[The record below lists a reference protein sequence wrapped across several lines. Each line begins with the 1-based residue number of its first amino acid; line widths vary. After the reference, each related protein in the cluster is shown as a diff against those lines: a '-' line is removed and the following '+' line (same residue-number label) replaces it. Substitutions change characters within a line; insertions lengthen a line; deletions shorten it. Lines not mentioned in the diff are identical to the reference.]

1 MLPKGS
7 WWRVFGDDE
16 LNRLEEKALEG
27 NQTLAAAHARLQQA
41 RALAAASTSATLP
54 QVTLGGRVARQRI
67 SANRPLTNYASAN
80 FATTQNDFST
90 SLAASYEVDLA
101 GRVQSLVNGAS
112 ISEEQTAAD
121 LENTKLVMGAD
132 LATAYFSIRSLD
144 ADLEVLEKSIAL
156 QRRFLTLATYRHD
169 LGATSGLE
177 TAQQQ
182 AQLDSTLVQVDLL
195 KRQRSALE
203 HAVAT
208 LTGTPA
214 SQSSVP
220 VRSLVAQ
227 FPRFPLRIPSQV
239 LEARPDVAS
248 AERAMAAANAQI
260 GVAQAAFYPNII
272 LGPSVGT
279 DANQFEALLDA
290 PSLLWSVGLSA
301 TQILFDGGRT
311 KANVEAARAGYDV
324 AVANYRRTVLVA
336 MQEVEDGISG
346 MLALERAYQQAQ
358 TSVQSAQRLLEL
370 ATDRYEGGIASYLE
384 VVTAQQ
390 SQVNSQRQA
399 AQIAGQWFGASVF
412 LIKAMGGRWQAYSS
426 INGSQ

>member
-1 MLPKGS
+1 
-7 WWRVFGDDE
+7 
-16 LNRLEEKALEG
+16 
-27 NQTLAAAHARLQQA
+27 
-41 RALAAASTSATLP
+41 
-54 QVTLGGRVARQRI
+54 
-67 SANRPLTNYASAN
+67 
-80 FATTQNDFST
+80 
-90 SLAASYEVDLA
+90 
-101 GRVQSLVNGAS
+101 
-112 ISEEQTAAD
+112 
-121 LENTKLVMGAD
+121 
-132 LATAYFSIRSLD
+132 
-144 ADLEVLEKSIAL
+144 
-156 QRRFLTLATYRHD
+156 
-169 LGATSGLE
+169 
-177 TAQQQ
+177 
-182 AQLDSTLVQVDLL
+182 
-195 KRQRSALE
+195 
-203 HAVAT
+203 
-208 LTGTPA
+208 
-214 SQSSVP
+214 
-220 VRSLVAQ
+220 
-227 FPRFPLRIPSQV
+227 
-239 LEARPDVAS
+239 
-248 AERAMAAANAQI
+248 
-260 GVAQAAFYPNII
+260 
-272 LGPSVGT
+272 VGT